1 MRCPLA
7 RGNAPTDVV
16 MPSLSSVILNALCRQ
31 SHRPVDLMTD
41 LCDLVLHGKHTVPVD
56 FGSRSG
62 LVDKHAILSNNRKV
76 MYPE

>member
-1 MRCPLA
+1 MIEPLLQAFRIVYRALPDKQIEGRAMRCPLA

-41 LCDLVLHGKHTVPVD
+41 LCD
-56 FGSRSG
+56 SS
-62 LVDKHAILSNNRKV
+62 AAW
-76 MYPE
+76 